1 MTTTILPTRNTDW
14 GFFGTIARIETSP
27 AAEPTEAW
35 AIAARRIAEA
45 TEASP
50 EGVRDFLDSRHG
62 RHFADDVA
70 NGLCTG
76 APLAAAIDA
85 AIARWMGW
93 RIDRRTCRDEGI
105 PRRPSLPDRLGHPL
119 PDPRR
124 DAGLTP
130 PPFDTSAARL
140 RAARLGVVAGSG
152 WSRPSQ
158 RRDDPMTK
166 LSDTQAILLSA
177 AAQRADG
184 NLLPLPGSLRG
195 GAAIK
200 VVTALL
206 ARGLAREEVT
216 DLQTRADAALNTV
229 WRNEPDGRAVL
240 LRIAPAG
247 LEAIGIEPA
256 SEPAAAPTGDPVEYR
271 FNAGINSAGEPAA
284 GPAEAAA
291 PVEAPKKRGR
301 PKKVAAPTEPST
313 APAPRKTRDDTKQ
326 AQLIAMLRRKEGAT
340 IAQIVAATGWQPHT
354 VRGAFAGALKK
365 KLGLTVTSEKVEG
378 GERVYRIA

>member
-1 MTTTILPTRNTDW
+1 MTTTILPTRNTEW
-14 GFFGTIARIETSP
+14 GFFGTIARIETGP
-27 AAEPTEAW
+27 ATEPTEAW

-50 EGVRDFLDSRHG
+50 EGVRDFLDIRHG

-93 RIDRRTCRDEGI
+93 RIDRKTSRDEGI

-152 WSRPSQ
+152 WSRSSQ

-206 ARGLAREEVT
+206 ARDLAREEVT
-216 DLQTRADAALNTV
+216 DLQTRADAALNTI
-229 WRNEPDGRAVL
+229 WRNEPDGRA
-240 LRIAPAG
+240 RPPAHHPG
-247 LEAIGIEPA
+247 RARSHRHRSSEPRRRRRATPSNTGSTPA
-256 SEPAAAPTGDPVEYR
+256 STRPASRQPARRRPW
-271 FNAGINSAGEPAA
+271 AGR
-284 GPAEAAA
+284 AE
-291 PVEAPKKRGR
+291 EARPSEEGR
-301 PKKVAAPTEPST
+301 CPTEPST
-313 APAPRKTRDDTKQ
+313 APVARKTRDDTKQ

-378 GERVYRIA
+378 GQRVYRIES